1 MSTPQKPPGKKL
13 LMLLLLLPPPP
24 SCERLSAN
32 PTWKQLLLPQER
44 KHTITLGAMRD
55 ASLTL
60 AAAGRAL
67 AAAAAARPGSSGPR
81 SVRSATGST
90 TRNATKCA

>member
-67 AAAAAARPGSSGPR
+67 AAAAAARPESLALR
-81 SVRSATGST
+81 SLRSATSST